1 MKRLALAFIALT
13 ALNANA
19 EMRFLNFTGQ
29 PLQINGV
36 DITASTD
43 LTAPIG
49 QKLSPG
55 STEILVVKSKDGS
68 DLFRDERQAGDVYIL
83 NFASQNRFAVS
94 KAGQF
99 QGARRGHGAQVI
111 NATGRDLQLN
121 LTMADSTQKTRKV
134 TKAGANGLRTVKVGI
149 QKGDQMTVEIDGTK
163 SVMKDGSVYLITDNG
178 GIQVKEVAYD

>member
-1 MKRLALAFIALT
+1 MKHLALAFIALT
-13 ALNANA
+13 TLSANA

-29 PLQINGV
+29 PLQVNGV
-36 DITASTD
+36 DITASTE
-43 LTAPIG
+43 LTDAIG

-55 STEILVVKSKDGS
+55 SKEILVVKSKDGAE
-68 DLFRDERQAGDVYIL
+68 LFRDERQSGDVYIL

-99 QGARRGHGAQVI
+99 QGTRRGHGAKVI
-111 NATGRDLQLN
+111 NATGRDLQLS

-134 TKAGANGLRTVKVGI
+134 SKAGANGLRTIKVGI
-149 QKGDQMTVEIDGTK
+149 QKGDQMTVEIDGNT